1 MEIYSFMIRYEE
13 GQNDKTKRSRLKQED
28 KQRDLLADYC
38 EERKKLRQKGDK
50 KTDKDKKRIEELDKE
65 IEALNEYMRQHNLM
79 ENDPSEEEDLEGL
92 SFQDKFLQT
101 EIHTAC
107 GALSKVMDIIDTPLF
122 NTKPKLWQKFKERN
136 AEYLAK
142 LETIHG
148 NVRTMQLVAE
158 MKQTAKKTKS
168 IDSLEARLRAI

>member
-1 MEIYSFMIRYEE
+1 MKNIM
-13 GQNDKTKRSRLKQED
+13 D
-28 KQRDLLADYC
+28 KQ
-38 EERKKLRQKGDK
+38 
-50 KTDKDKKRIEELDKE
+50 
-65 IEALNEYMRQHNLM
+65 
-79 ENDPSEEEDLEGL
+79 L
-92 SFQDKFLQT
+92 SDQDAYLKT
-101 EIHTAC
+101 EIHAAC
-107 GALSKVMDIIDTPLF
+107 GALNRVIDIIDTPLF

-158 MKQTAKKTKS
+158 MKQPAKKTKS